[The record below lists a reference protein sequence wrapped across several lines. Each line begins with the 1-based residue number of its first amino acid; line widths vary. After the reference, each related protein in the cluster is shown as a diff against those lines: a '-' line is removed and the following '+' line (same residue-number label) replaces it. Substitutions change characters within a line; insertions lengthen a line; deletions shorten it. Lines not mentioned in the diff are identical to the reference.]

1 MTSQSARAGIAQRA
15 RKERISYPLSYD
27 SKDLQRQIKI
37 LCDHWPEINP
47 EPALNVAQ
55 CIDSNP
61 EDPDW
66 LEAPFCIVNPDFF
79 GTHAKAVETTLDAL
93 ITARAELRT
102 SVEDRLRGVHVRGR
116 ELESCLR
123 LSARTAEFHKR
134 LRIEQPGDLW
144 IVYGQFGWHHR
155 GRSPAEVRREY
166 LASEYGF
173 GLLEASCMLLTH
185 RRRFV
190 NSRSLQ
196 IECVGDEFRPS
207 FSDKFTDV
215 PFMQVVAKGKWSVDL
230 SVDVCIETVSGA
242 HAGSVTGILPK
253 L

>member
-37 LCDHWPEINP
+37 LCERWPGINP
-47 EPALNVAQ
+47 EHALSVAAR
-55 CIDSNP
+55 IDPNP
-61 EDPDW
+61 EFPGW
-66 LEAPFCIVNPDFF
+66 LEAPFCMVNPDFF
-79 GTHAKAVETTLDAL
+79 GTHAQAVEAMLDAL
-93 ITARAELRT
+93 IEARAVLRT

-116 ELESCLR
+116 SLESCLR
-123 LSARTAEFHKR
+123 PSARTARFHER
-134 LRIEQPGDLW
+134 LRTEQPGDLW

-155 GRSPAEVRREY
+155 ARTPAEVRREY
-166 LASEYGF
+166 LENEYGF
-173 GLLEASCMLLTH
+173 GLLEASSMLLTH

-196 IECVGDEFRPS
+196 IECVGDEFRPV
-207 FSDKFTDV
+207 FTDKFTDV
-215 PFMQVVAKGKWSVDL
+215 PFIHVVATGKRSVDL
-230 SVDVCIETVSGA
+230 SVDVCIETVSGT
-242 HAGSVTGILPK
+242 HAGSVTGVLPT

>member
-15 RKERISYPLSYD
+15 RRERISYPLSYD

-37 LCDHWPEINP
+37 LCDHWPELNP
-47 EPALNVAQ
+47 EPALNVARSV
-55 CIDSNP
+55 DSNP
-61 EDPDW
+61 QDPDW

-79 GTHAKAVETTLDAL
+79 GTYGQAVTETLDAL

-102 SVEDRLRGVHVRGR
+102 SVEDRLRGIHLRGR
-116 ELESCLR
+116 DLGSCLR
-123 LSARTAEFHKR
+123 PSERTAQFHER
-134 LRIEQPGDLW
+134 LRAEQPGDLW

-166 LASEYGF
+166 LGIEYGF

-215 PFMQVVAKGKWSVDL
+215 PFMHVVAKGKLSVDL
-230 SVDVCIETVSGA
+230 SVDVCIETVSGN
-242 HAGSVTGILPK
+242 HAGSITGILPK